1 MVKKM
6 NDFIVTVN
14 DEKRIVKVSDNN
26 HVIIDGKKVKVEL
39 SKVNKHLYLLKY
51 GNKVFEVTTTKLS
64 NEKYSFLVTG
74 NYFETTV
81 RTSLRE
87 KAVEYLK
94 LKQKLSH
101 HDILKAPMPGLLL
114 KIKKKEGD
122 SVEMGESIAI
132 LEAMKMENDII
143 SPATGI
149 IKEICKKEGSSV
161 EKDEIILK
169 IE

>member
-1 MVKKM
+1 M
-6 NDFIVTVN
+6 NDFIVTVGE
-14 DEKRIVKVSDNN
+14 EKRIVSVTNN
-26 HVIIDGKKVKVEL
+26 HIVLDGKKLAVEL
-39 SKVNKHLYLLKY
+39 SKVNKHLYLLRLD
-51 GNKVFEVTTTKLS
+51 NKVFEVTTTKLS

-87 KAVEYLK
+87 KAVEYLNQ
-94 LKQKLSH
+94 KQRLSRN
-101 HDILKAPMPGLLL
+101 DIIKAPMPGLLL
-114 KIKKKEGD
+114 KLKKKTGD
-122 SVEMGESIAI
+122 KVEMGESIAI

-149 IKEICKKEGSSV
+149 IKEVNKKEGMSV